1 MNNYTMKSL
10 TTEQFASALTG
21 PDPVVI
27 LFPVGSLEPHG
38 PHLGLMTD
46 TIISEAC
53 AEQAA
58 IALEKRGFRPF
69 IAPSLPY
76 GVTDYAQ
83 GFKGAVSI
91 PETVLVEYLAAVT
104 RGFLD
109 NGVAHVC
116 LINNH
121 LEPDHYQAILKTQR
135 LFNVNECSVACPLKR
150 RWARTLS
157 DEFKRGECHAGQYE
171 TAIIMAAE
179 PAGVHSE
186 IQKRLPEIPISLSD
200 KINEGVTNFTDMGM
214 SSAYAGAPAKA
225 SIEEGTQLIQKL
237 AEMVTT
243 EIIEAL
249 STEESN

>member
-1 MNNYTMKSL
+1 MNNYTMQSL
-10 TTEQFASALTG
+10 TTDQFASALAGT
-21 PDPVVI
+21 DPVVI
-27 LFPVGSLEPHG
+27 LLPVGSLEPHG

-53 AEQAA
+53 ASQAA
-58 IALEKRGFRPF
+58 SVLNSKGYRTF
-69 IAPSLPY
+69 IAPSVPY
-76 GVTDYAQ
+76 GVTDYAE

-91 PETVLVEYLAAVT
+91 PERILVDYLESVT
-104 RGFLD
+104 RGFLE

-121 LEPDHYQAILKTQR
+121 LEPAHYQAILKTQA
-135 LFNVNECSVACPLKR
+135 LFKTSECSVACPLKR

-179 PAGVHSE
+179 PDGVYPD
-186 IQKRLPEIPISLSD
+186 IQKDLPEIPISLSD

-225 SIEEGTQLIQKL
+225 TAEEGTQLIGKL
-237 AEMVTT
+237 AEMVIT
-243 EIIEAL
+243 EIIEAI
-249 STEESN
+249 STE